1 MFLCAGGFSRVLVR
15 TQSSAFG
22 GMNPVWSA
30 LLGMNASLV
39 DEFLSEIPFS
49 EASPPPLR
57 SFSSFCRQSYTVT
70 LLYYVILNV
79 GFLI

>member
-1 MFLCAGGFSRVLVR
+1 MLVR

-22 GMNPVWSA
+22 GMNPVWST
-30 LLGMNASLV
+30 LLGMNAFLV
-39 DEFLSEIPFS
+39 DEFISEISFS
-49 EASPPPLR
+49 EARPLK

-70 LLYYVILNV
+70 LLYNVILHV